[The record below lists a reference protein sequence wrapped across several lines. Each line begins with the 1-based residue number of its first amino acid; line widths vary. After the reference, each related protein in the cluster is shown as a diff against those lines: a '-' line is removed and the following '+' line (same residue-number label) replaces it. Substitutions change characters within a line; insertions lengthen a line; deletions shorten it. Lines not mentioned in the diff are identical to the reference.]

1 MNESKLFL
9 SIKLLALTLTVCL
22 NSASNAQDYPAKPI
36 KMIVPYTPGGSIDN
50 TCHLFP
56 ISQALINLKPSSRM
70 ISRRLGKLLKTQRCK
85 LIESPPELDQAPVTN
100 VPGNKIPLSTF
111 WILVCPQKAMV
122 MSSSL

>member
-50 TCHLFP
+50 TCRLMADQLQRQLGKVC
-56 ISQALINLKPSSRM
+56 ISQ
-70 ISRRLGKLLKTQRCK
+70 
-85 LIESPPELDQAPVTN
+85 PPV
-100 VPGNKIPLSTF
+100 GRI
-111 WILVCPQKAMV
+111 
-122 MSSSL
+122 